1 MQMPRCWQ
9 RGLWGS
15 LFKPSPRAVPCWG
28 LPVPG
33 GSRTDPPVPKAES
46 IRHGCGTSAT
56 TYFRKGKNTEQQL
69 KQCER
74 NSPVQSGKEGGG
86 DALDA
91 GAEISL
97 QLMVKNIVTGC
108 IPAAHV
114 GTRWSRYPPAAH
126 GGPHTRAWGHALKEA
141 TAPGEPM
148 QKQVFGQDLQPC
160 EGPTLEHSFPEG
172 LYTMERTHAAALF
185 SRITAHENDPV
196 LQQFVKDCIP
206 REGPH
211 AGAGE
216 QREEEGAAEM
226 K

>member
-1 MQMPRCWQ
+1 MRLCKRNNSADTKVGEAGGEEVLQAPEQ
-9 RGLWGS
+9 R
-15 LFKPSPRAVPCWG
+15 FSPAAR
-28 LPVPG
+28 
-33 GSRTDPPVPKAES
+33 DED
-46 IRHGCGTSAT
+46 HG
-56 TYFRKGKNTEQQL
+56 E
-69 KQCER
+69 
-74 NSPVQSGKEGGG
+74 V
-86 DALDA
+86 
-91 GAEISL
+91 
-97 QLMVKNIVTGC
+97 GC
-108 IPAAHV
+108 PPAAH
-114 GTRWSRYPPAAH
+114 GGPQWSRYPPAAH